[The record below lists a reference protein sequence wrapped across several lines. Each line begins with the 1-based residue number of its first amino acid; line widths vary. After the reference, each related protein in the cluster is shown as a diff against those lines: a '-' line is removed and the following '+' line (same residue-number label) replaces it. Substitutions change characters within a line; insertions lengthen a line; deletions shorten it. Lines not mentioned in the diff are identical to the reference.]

1 MQLRLL
7 RDSETRRHSGRASIA
22 SIVVHAAIVVVLLF
36 VRRQTPPDPWFTLG
50 TARDSLVDIVMV
62 YVPPRADEPEPDV
75 DEEAAR
81 RAEEDA
87 TANRRGGAAVP
98 RLLEAPPGQPGPR
111 IVAPPGPA
119 PIARADSV
127 GAEGPGPTGERARRF
142 PIPDSPGV
150 RFGDGSLWQEPIYIE
165 GMDELMLEISG
176 DVDLAARMQAI
187 FDSVQAEPGAIERL
201 PEWALTIP
209 GFGGVGL
216 NDRWIQLG
224 PIKIPA
230 AVLALLPLPQ
240 GNFEEGLRRR
250 ELAEQRRDLLLA
262 AQRAATVETFKEEVR
277 KIRER
282 LQRERDLRRGGRRDS
297 TAAINP

>member
-1 MQLRLL
+1 MSMFGKSQRYLSVLQKVSDLEMRLE
-7 RDSETRRHSGRASIA
+7 S
-22 SIVVHAAIVVVLLF
+22 
-36 VRRQTPPDPWFTLG
+36 VRT
-50 TARDSLVDIVMV
+50 
-62 YVPPRADEPEPDV
+62 DV
-75 DEEAAR
+75 DRQNLASQV
-81 RAEEDA
+81 
-87 TANRRGGAAVP
+87 T
-98 RLLEAPPGQPGPR
+98 
-111 IVAPPGPA
+111 
-119 PIARADSV
+119 
-127 GAEGPGPTGERARRF
+127 
-142 PIPDSPGV
+142 
-150 RFGDGSLWQEPIYIE
+150 
-165 GMDELMLEISG
+165 EISG

-201 PEWALTIP
+201 PEWALSIP